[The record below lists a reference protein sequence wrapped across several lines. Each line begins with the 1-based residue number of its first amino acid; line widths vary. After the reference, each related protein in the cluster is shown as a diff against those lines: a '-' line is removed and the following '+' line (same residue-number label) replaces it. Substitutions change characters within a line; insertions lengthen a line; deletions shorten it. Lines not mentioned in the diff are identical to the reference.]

1 MRLRAERSYL
11 FRLRGAN
18 DKEMWLEHGDRSNIA
33 YQGATGID
41 DATIIYTPK
50 RSGEILVC
58 TNGAPDLDVMRL
70 ADEREMTERNDCR
83 DSDDPHDVPNCG
95 IENQGLV
102 RGRIGSPSD
111 SDLWSVIL
119 ARGHTYEFRVRGAG
133 DDAGDNGGTL
143 EDPQVELYEMSWMQA
158 TGWTRT
164 KVAANDNVSTSN
176 KNSVVTYIYPDL
188 DEPQSPFWVA
198 VRGANGTT
206 GTYTLTVKGSPMT
219 VGSGTVLIG
228 NIQRLA
234 GGGLVPRRYHGA
246 VFTTG
251 GKAAG
256 YSLSSIE
263 IDLATS
269 GNSTD
274 VEIWVHEESSGQP
287 GTLVAQMNAPSS
299 YVTGV
304 NAFSVPVNTTL
315 DADRTYFVVIHSAAD
330 NIGNTSWIVED
341 LGGAAGWSIRDTRFI
356 SDSRSGPYREPRVH
370 RRATGRQRVPGTVLR
385 DTARRR
391 RITKA
396 EERNLPRSDPPRMR
410 PSRPACRYAPISVG
424 RLRRFRWYQWFK
436 LADESRDIL
445 RYGLPDT
452 LEVDIEVSMHESIA
466 HADDLGPGNFRARFH
481 ELRADA

>member
-1 MRLRAERSYL
+1 MDAALSAGEKADLKLHVCDEAFALSEAQVSTSATGTSYLWNNAGVDWSETPTRRLVLTMPGDARVSSRCVYNQVPVMTPPDGFIRSYQRCRDIGPFGARVRLRAERSYL
-11 FRLRGAN
+11 FRLRAAN

-83 DSDDPHDVPNCG
+83 DSDDPHDGPNCG

-176 KNSVVTYIYPDL
+176 KNSVVTYVYPDL

-256 YSLSSIE
+256 YLPTQDCADAGAVCTADGTRLS
-263 IDLATS
+263 T
-269 GNSTD
+269 G
-274 VEIWVHEESSGQP
+274 P
-287 GTLVAQMNAPSS
+287 PSCR
-299 YVTGV
+299 
-304 NAFSVPVNTTL
+304 A
-315 DADRTYFVVIHSAAD
+315 
-330 NIGNTSWIVED
+330 
-341 LGGAAGWSIRDTRFI
+341 
-356 SDSRSGPYREPRVH
+356 
-370 RRATGRQRVPGTVLR
+370 RRACRLPM
-385 DTARRR
+385 RRCR
-391 RITKA
+391 R
-396 EERNLPRSDPPRMR
+396 
-410 PSRPACRYAPISVG
+410 G
-424 RLRRFRWYQWFK
+424 
-436 LADESRDIL
+436 
-445 RYGLPDT
+445 
-452 LEVDIEVSMHESIA
+452 
-466 HADDLGPGNFRARFH
+466 RARH
-481 ELRADA
+481 STSL